1 MGPSWVLGHDVAYTR
16 YLHAILHETLQSS
29 PAAVVR
35 QCLWLESRV
44 MNVNPRHNS
53 SENFPRSPWKA
64 ALEVI
69 LFSLMFCVL
78 TAFILAFPFGS
89 VGLSIVCQRAVVAG
103 SEAIEHIGLALGV
116 YASTFLAFY
125 GVVIGA
131 QINRS
136 RMAPQT
142 QRFLSFTSELLV
154 GSLAP
159 AIVLIIIA
167 CVEKPSRAGALFALL
182 PASAILFLVA
192 TVLGT
197 FLVFSESERRDSLTR
212 ALSKANQNQKLLPSA
227 GKYGISMFVCHA
239 AMLALLGTLITG
251 ILNGWTIQPSILALL
266 GSMYFVVAG
275 GIAAGSAFGVI
286 SRQTTQDTFD
296 KVFGIVITT
305 IIFSSGAF
313 LIISSLLSGLWSV
326 ALSLVV
332 IVVLSAISM
341 LIQSEKLRNVTIHGA
356 ATHLSAQSISTRLEQ
371 INEQLRE
378 LDRKPEEDLFLRSAQ
393 N

>member
-1 MGPSWVLGHDVAYTR
+1 
-16 YLHAILHETLQSS
+16 
-29 PAAVVR
+29 
-35 QCLWLESRV
+35 
-44 MNVNPRHNS
+44 
-53 SENFPRSPWKA
+53 
-64 ALEVI
+64 
-69 LFSLMFCVL
+69 MFCVL

-378 LDRKPEEDLFLRSAQ
+378 LDRNPEEDLFLRSAQ